1 MANQHVQRGISK
13 THILLNPEHK
23 ILGFYTLSNT
33 SIVNIGKAFKGYPD
47 RIPAILIGRLG
58 VDGSEKGK
66 GISKLL
72 LSHALNKIKALS
84 VDTGI
89 AFVLIHAKDK
99 KLATY
104 YMQFGFESID
114 IYPND
119 LSLFLPIKDIC

>member
-1 MANQHVQRGISK
+1 MPKGGISK
-13 THILLNPEHK
+13 THVLLNHENK

-33 SIVNIGKAFKGYPD
+33 SIDKTFKGYPD

-58 VDGSEKGK
+58 VDVSAKGK

-72 LSHALNKIKALS
+72 LSHALNKIKTLS

-104 YMQFGFESID
+104 YMQFGFENIE
-114 IYPND
+114 IEQND
-119 LSLFLPIKDIC
+119 LSLFLPVKDIC